1 MEDPLS
7 SGAPPIKE
15 DKLWQWPTLHTP
27 SRHACSLAGM
37 LASPQRQRGTA
48 PALVEPG
55 YPSHMCA
62 IQPCPHT
69 LMVGR
74 VSGILILRFA
84 PVASHLG

>member
-1 MEDPLS
+1 M
-7 SGAPPIKE
+7 
-15 DKLWQWPTLHTP
+15 
-27 SRHACSLAGM
+27 
-37 LASPQRQRGTA
+37 

-74 VSGILILRFA
+74 VSGILILSFV
-84 PVASHLG
+84 PVASHPG